1 MQQLDRESLVLDNQ
15 RLVYHMFDKLS
26 KNQIT
31 ITHKEDIISEGM
43 VGLVKAANKFDPDK
57 GVKFS
62 TFAGSCIRNEMLM
75 YLRKLNRQVPY
86 EVSLNEP
93 IGYDE
98 DGREL
103 CLGDTI
109 EGESS
114 CIDEVLE
121 VNDFVSKQTP
131 IDKKILTAL
140 SQGHTHKE
148 IAAMVGVKQPTVS
161 RHIGKMRKK
170 YQQN

>member
-98 DGREL
+98 DEIGRAH
-103 CLGDTI
+103 
-109 EGESS
+109 
-114 CIDEVLE
+114 V
-121 VNDFVSKQTP
+121 
-131 IDKKILTAL
+131 
-140 SQGHTHKE
+140 
-148 IAAMVGVKQPTVS
+148 
-161 RHIGKMRKK
+161 
-170 YQQN
+170 